1 MLTLILF
8 LLIWLLL
15 QILRFAIR
23 AFQRVRTDERAE
35 FWVRQGIN
43 LGLTLRFMTDARG
56 ERDIKDAIS
65 RDLLSAFE
73 TAGIALTPEP
83 VTP

>member
-1 MLTLILF
+1 MDLYGIRVVGLTAENGRKVVLTLVLL

-15 QILRFAIR
+15 QILPVAIR
-23 AFQRVRTDERAE
+23 TFQRFRTDERAE

-43 LGLTLRFMTDARG
+43 LGLTLRFMTNA
-56 ERDIKDAIS
+56 
-65 RDLLSAFE
+65 
-73 TAGIALTPEP
+73 AGIALTPAP

>member
-1 MLTLILF
+1 VLTLILF

-43 LGLTLRFMTDARG
+43 LGLTLRFMTDA
-56 ERDIKDAIS
+56 
-65 RDLLSAFE
+65 
-73 TAGIALTPEP
+73 AGIALTPEP